1 MTTQARGIMS
11 LSPTTPPAGSFAVS
25 PPLRYNDG
33 IMRILVVNSGSTS
46 IKFQLRDASAQTIL
60 CRGEIER
67 IGLEG
72 SVVRYESARGGWT
85 EERDVADH
93 REGVRLLLELIG
105 HPERGVVRSIEEIAA
120 VGHRI
125 VHGGESIDQA
135 ELVTP
140 DLERIIEKNSRLAPL
155 HNPANLMG
163 IRAVRE
169 VFPEVPQVAVFDTA
183 FHAPIPEEAF
193 LFGLNYDCYREHGIR
208 RFGFHGPSHR
218 YVFERA
224 ARMLG
229 RAPAEMNCVTCHMGG
244 GVSLAAIRGGRSVD
258 TSVGFGTM
266 CGIPMGTRAGDVD
279 PAAILYLIE
288 QAGLSPREVYRLL
301 YHESGLKGLSGVS
314 SDVREIAAAADE
326 GNRRAGLALR
336 VFAHAAR
343 RWIAALAASLG
354 DRLDALV
361 FTAGIGVNAPEL
373 RAMICS
379 GLGLLGI
386 RLDPERNT
394 AVGREAEI
402 SAAESK
408 VRVLVIPTD
417 EEWMIAE
424 ETRALLAGEQPH

>member
-1 MTTQARGIMS
+1 LDRLQN
-11 LSPTTPPAGSFAVS
+11 
-25 PPLRYNDG
+25 PLTVRYNDRT
-33 IMRILVVNSGSTS
+33 MRILVINSGSTS
-46 IKFQLRDASAQTIL
+46 IKFQLRDVSAEAIL
-60 CRGEIER
+60 CRGVIER

-72 SVVRYESARGGWT
+72 AVVRYESPRGEWN
-85 EERDVADH
+85 EQRDVADH
-93 REGVRLLLELIG
+93 REGVRLLLELIT
-105 HPERGVVRSIEEIAA
+105 HQERGVVRSIGEIAA

-125 VHGGESIDQA
+125 VHGGESIDRA

-140 DLERIIEKNSRLAPL
+140 EVERIIEENSRLAPL

-163 IRAVRE
+163 IRAVRA
-169 VFPEVPQVAVFDTA
+169 VFPEVPQAAVFDTA

-218 YVFERA
+218 YVFQRA

-229 RAPAEMNCVTCHMGG
+229 REPTEVNCVTCHMGG

-266 CGIPMGTRAGDVD
+266 CGVPMGTRAGDVD
-279 PAAILYLIE
+279 PAVILYLLE
-288 QAGLSPREVYRLL
+288 QEGLSSREVYRLL

-314 SDVREIAAAADE
+314 SDVREIAAAARD

-343 RWIAALAASLG
+343 RWIAALAVSLE

-373 RAMICS
+373 RVMICS
-379 GLGLLGI
+379 GLGLLGV
-386 RLDPERNT
+386 RLDPERNR
-394 AVGREAEI
+394 AIGREAEI
-402 SAAESK
+402 SAPESK

-424 ETRALLAGEQPH
+424 ETRALLSGEQPP

>member
-1 MTTQARGIMS
+1 MGMKLQKRKHFQELFVGK
-11 LSPTTPPAGSFAVS
+11 
-25 PPLRYNDG
+25 
-33 IMRILVVNSGSTS
+33 MRILVINSGSTS
-46 IKFQLRDASAQTIL
+46 IKFQLRDVVAEAIL
-60 CRGEIER
+60 CRGVIER

-72 SVVRYESARGGWT
+72 GTVRYESARGDWT
-85 EERDVADH
+85 EERDVPDH
-93 REGVRLLLELIG
+93 QEGVRLLLERIG
-105 HPERGVVRSIEEIAA
+105 HPELGVVRSIGEIAA
-120 VGHRI
+120 VGHRV
-125 VHGGESIDQA
+125 VHGGETIRQA

-140 DLERIIEKNSRLAPL
+140 ELERIIEENSRLAPL

-163 IRAVRE
+163 IRAVRA
-169 VFPEVPQVAVFDTA
+169 VFPEVRQAAVFDTA
-183 FHAPIPEEAF
+183 FHAAIPEEAF
-193 LFGLNYDCYREHGIR
+193 LFGLSYDCYRQHGLR

-218 YVFERA
+218 YVFQRA
-224 ARMLG
+224 ARILG
-229 RAPAEMNCVTCHMGG
+229 RASAEVNCVTCHMGG

-266 CGIPMGTRAGDVD
+266 CGVPMGTRAGDVD
-279 PAAILYLIE
+279 PAAVLYLLE
-288 QAGLSPREVYRLL
+288 QAGLTSREVYRLL

-314 SDVREIAAAADE
+314 SDVREIAAAARG

-343 RWIAALAASLG
+343 RWIAALAVSLE

-386 RLDPERNT
+386 RLDPQRNT

-424 ETRALLAGEQPH
+424 ETRALLSGEEPR

>member
-1 MTTQARGIMS
+1 MQY
-11 LSPTTPPAGSFAVS
+11 PPSV
-25 PPLRYNDG
+25 RYNDRT
-33 IMRILVVNSGSTS
+33 MHILVINSGSTS
-46 IKFQLRDASAQTIL
+46 IKFQLREVSADVVLFQ
-60 CRGEIER
+60 GVIER

-72 SVVRYESARGGWT
+72 TVVRYESTRGDWT
-85 EERDVADH
+85 EERNVADH
-93 REGVRLLLELIG
+93 REGVALLLELIS
-105 HPERGVVRSIEEIAA
+105 HPERGVVRSIGEIAG

-125 VHGGESIDQA
+125 VHGGESIDRA

-140 DLERIIEKNSRLAPL
+140 DLERIIEENSRLAPL

-163 IRAVRE
+163 IRAVRAML
-169 VFPEVPQVAVFDTA
+169 PEVPQTAVFDTA
-183 FHAPIPEEAF
+183 FHATIPEEAF
-193 LFGLNYDCYREHGIR
+193 VFGLDYDCYRKHGIR

-218 YVFERA
+218 YVFQRA
-224 ARMLG
+224 ARMLE
-229 RAPAEMNCVTCHMGG
+229 RQPADLNCVTCHMGG
-244 GVSLAAIRGGRSVD
+244 GVSLAAIRGGKSVD

-266 CGIPMGTRAGDVD
+266 CGVPMGTRAGDVD
-279 PAAILYLIE
+279 PAVILYLLE
-288 QAGLSPREVYRLL
+288 QAGMSSREVYRLL

-314 SDVREIAAAADE
+314 SDVREIAEAARRE
-326 GNRRAGLALR
+326 NRRAGLALR

-343 RWIAALAASLG
+343 RWIAAMAVSLE

-361 FTAGIGVNAPEL
+361 FTAGIGENAPNL
-373 RAMICS
+373 RWMICR
-379 GLGLLGI
+379 GLGLLGV

-424 ETRALLAGEQPH
+424 QTRALLSGEQPPGIG

>member
-1 MTTQARGIMS
+1 
-11 LSPTTPPAGSFAVS
+11 
-25 PPLRYNDG
+25 
-33 IMRILVVNSGSTS
+33 MRILVINSGSTS
-46 IKFQLRDASAQTIL
+46 IKFQLRDMSGQAIL

-72 SVVRYESARGGWT
+72 TAVRYESARGEWN
-85 EERDVADH
+85 EQREVADH
-93 REGVRLLLELIG
+93 QAGVRLLLELISD
-105 HPERGVVRSIEEIAA
+105 PERGVVRSVGEIAA

-125 VHGGESIDQA
+125 VHGGESIDRA

-140 DLERIIEKNSRLAPL
+140 EVERIIEENSRLAPL

-163 IRAVRE
+163 IRAVRA
-169 VFPEVPQVAVFDTA
+169 VFPEMPQAAVFDTA
-183 FHAPIPEEAF
+183 FHATIPEEAF
-193 LFGLNYDCYREHGIR
+193 LFGLSYDCYREHGIR

-218 YVFERA
+218 YVFQRT

-229 RAPAEMNCVTCHMGG
+229 RAPEELNCVTCHMGG

-258 TSVGFGTM
+258 TSVGFGTVS
-266 CGIPMGTRAGDVD
+266 GVPMGTRAGDVD
-279 PAAILYLIE
+279 PAAVLYLLE
-288 QAGLSPREVYRLL
+288 QAGLSSREVYRLL

-314 SDVREIAAAADE
+314 SDVREISAAAAA
-326 GNRRAGLALR
+326 GNRRAELALR

-343 RWIAALAASLG
+343 RWIAALATSLE

-361 FTAGIGVNAPEL
+361 FTAGIGVNAPAL

-379 GLGLLGI
+379 GLGVIGV
-386 RLDPERNT
+386 RLDPQRNT

-424 ETRALLAGEQPH
+424 QTRVLLSGQQPG